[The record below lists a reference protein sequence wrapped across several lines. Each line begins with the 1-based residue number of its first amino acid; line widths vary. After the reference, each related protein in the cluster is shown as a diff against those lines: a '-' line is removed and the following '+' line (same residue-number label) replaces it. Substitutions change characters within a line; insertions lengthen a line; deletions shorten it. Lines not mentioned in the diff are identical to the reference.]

1 MTGVKFII
9 DRDFEYGID
18 VDETDTRLNAGSLV
32 LIEPARDGINGIPTT
47 LVNYA
52 ADSALAIMG
61 QAIGTIEV
69 RNTLADVGGLAERT
83 AKGGLHGIYPQ
94 DITNH
99 TPRGVLS
106 GVLPTAIND
115 YFMAHPNHAFY
126 ISLMGVVT
134 RNSLKSSS
142 AFTLAGVR
150 SVSNPITAARYTP
163 SVYQQT
169 ANGTIVGAKP
179 SDNLLGRQNAAA
191 PNSPWLADGAQPLF
205 DPQDSTNVNSV
216 AYELFTIGSHS
227 NISVIAGQPSWVMY
241 SLYLEDL
248 TVSGQT
254 YEQAHEKSQ
263 AVFDSR
269 FASGGI
275 YSDDTWTIPQ

>member
-9 DRDFEYGID
+9 DRDFDYGID
-18 VDETDTRLNAGSLV
+18 VNETDVRLNAGSLV
-32 LIEPARDGINGIPTT
+32 LIEPARDGAAGIPTH

-52 ADSALAIMG
+52 AD
-61 QAIGTIEV
+61 QAHTITGATIDSIEV
-69 RNTLADVGGLAERT
+69 RNTLAEVGGLAERT
-83 AKGGLHGIYPQ
+83 SKGGLHGIYPQ
-94 DITNH
+94 DITNQ

-115 YFMAHPNHAFY
+115 YCMAHPNHAFY

-134 RNSLKSSS
+134 RNSLESAS

-169 ANGTIVGAKP
+169 SNGTIVGAKP
-179 SDNLLGRQNAAA
+179 SDNLIGRQNAAT
-191 PNSPWLADGAQPLF
+191 PNSPWLADGAQPIF
-205 DPQDSTNVNSV
+205 NPQDSTNVNSV

-227 NISVIAGQPSWVMY
+227 DLSVIVGQPSWVMY

-269 FASGGI
+269 FGQGGI
-275 YSDDTWTIPQ
+275 YSNDSWSTP